1 MSGTENGA
9 AAETL
14 LSQSAATVEEAPP
27 VPDLTPPPPPPGGG
41 SRVVRWLVAGAVGLT
56 LLAGAAVAVL
66 LLASSKHKPKPPP
79 PPPPLTS
86 AQIAKIAGKST
97 VLVVARG
104 KSSSPLF
111 NGGSNL
117 LGIESGIV
125 WDPNGDIVTCA
136 HGVVNAR
143 DVQVGF
149 NGGTLIPAKVVGVNV
164 AKDVAVIRVGRSDLA
179 GARPVVR
186 APADSVAQGNPAY
199 AAGFAD
205 NGGNN
210 LLNIPYQFTTGSVV
224 ANSGVGINVQTNPF
238 GPDDNGL
245 LNQVDLIQTD
255 AAINPGNSGGGLFDA
270 KARLIGMNSAAVTQG
285 HTEGFAIKESTLE
298 QVVPSLL
305 AGNSRD
311 YLGLGLIAIPSSLND
326 QLGIR
331 GGLIVTQVE
340 TDSSADQ
347 QGLDS
352 LLQQATSNGD
362 LLVLYQVEDHTVTTE
377 QELIEALDQINSGQ
391 TVKLSLA
398 EVDSNGNV
406 VSAESPTITMS

>member
-1 MSGTENGA
+1 
-9 AAETL
+9 
-14 LSQSAATVEEAPP
+14 
-27 VPDLTPPPPPPGGG
+27 
-41 SRVVRWLVAGAVGLT
+41 
-56 LLAGAAVAVL
+56 LLAGAVVAVL
-66 LLASSKHKPKPPP
+66 LLAASKHKPAPPP
-79 PPPPLTS
+79 APKPLTP
-86 AQIAKIAGKST
+86 AQIANDGRAST

-111 NGGSNL
+111 SGGSNL
-117 LGIESGIV
+117 LGVESGIV

-149 NGGTLIPAKVVGVNV
+149 NGGALIPAKVVAVNV
-164 AKDVAVIRVGRSDLA
+164 EKDVAVIRVGRSDLA

-186 APADSVAQGNPAY
+186 APAGSVAQGNPAY

-205 NGGNN
+205 DGGNN

-224 ANSGVGINVQTNPF
+224 ADSGVGINVQTNPF

-255 AAINPGNSGGGLFDA
+255 AAINPGNSGGPLFDA
-270 KARLIGMNSAAVTQG
+270 KGRLIGMNSAAVTQG
-285 HTEGFAIKESTLE
+285 HTEGFAIKETTLE
-298 QVVPSLL
+298 QVVPPLI
-305 AGNSRD
+305 AGNSHD
-311 YLGLGLIAIPSSLND
+311 YLGLGLIASPSSLNN
-326 QLGIR
+326 QLSIT

-362 LLVLYQVEDHTVTTE
+362 LLILYKVEDHPVTTE
-377 QELIEALDQINSGQ
+377 QELIETLNQINSGQ

-398 EVDSNGNV
+398 EVDANGNV